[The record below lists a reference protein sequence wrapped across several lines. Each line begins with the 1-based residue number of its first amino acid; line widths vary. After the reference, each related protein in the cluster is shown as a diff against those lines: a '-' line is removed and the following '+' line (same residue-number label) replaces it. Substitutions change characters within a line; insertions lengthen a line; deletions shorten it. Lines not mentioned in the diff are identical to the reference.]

1 MVFFDTSVAVA
12 LFLEKD
18 RNHEE
23 AKSLVQKAIR
33 KRQILLI
40 TDYIFDE
47 TITTMLTRAGHSDAV
62 KSGKFLLESSIVK
75 IIYLDTDL
83 KLRVWE
89 YFKRHKD
96 KNYSFTDC
104 TSFVLMKE
112 MRLRHYIAFDEHF
125 RQAGVEKFR

>member
-1 MVFFDTSVAVA
+1 MVFFDTSAAVA

-23 AKSLVQKAIR
+23 AKTLVQKAIQ

-47 TITTMLTRAGHSDAV
+47 TITTMLARAGHSDAV
-62 KSGKFLLESSIVK
+62 KAGRFLLVSSIVK
-75 IIYLDTDL
+75 IIYLDTEL
-83 KLRVWE
+83 KLRAWE

-96 KNYSFTDC
+96 KNFSFTDC

-112 MRLRHYIAFDEHF
+112 MGLRHYIAFDEHF
-125 RQAGVEKFR
+125 SQVGFTIFE